1 MFQIII
7 QRMRLHRIYYP
18 FKALVGENFVIE
30 NDRAHY
36 LRNVLR
42 LKVAR
47 QLRIF
52 NHLQKEFLAE
62 VVEVNKKT
70 VIIKLLESIQP
81 IESSRLS
88 ITLIQG
94 LSKGERMD
102 YTVQKAT
109 ELGITNIIPITS
121 EYCEVKLSGARLEK
135 KLKHWEQIAVSA
147 CEQSFRADIP
157 TIQAP
162 MSINEYCQ
170 SNHKGL
176 LLEPEENQTIQQ
188 VAQQAWQQFEI
199 VIGPEGGW
207 SNNDLALLK
216 STGLTGIKFGQRILR
231 TETMAP
237 AILAA
242 IHSLWGDFV

>member
-1 MFQIII
+1 
-7 QRMRLHRIYYP
+7 MRLHRIYYP
-18 FKALVGENFVIE
+18 FNAEVGANITIE

-36 LRNVLR
+36 IRNVLR
-42 LKVAR
+42 LKTTR
-47 QLRIF
+47 KLRIF
-52 NHLQKEFLAE
+52 NHLQQEYLAE
-62 VVEVNKKT
+62 IIEVNKKT
-70 VIIKLLESIQP
+70 VVINLLETIIP
-81 IESSRLS
+81 INPSKLS

-109 ELGITNIIPITS
+109 ELGVTNIIPVTS
-121 EYCEVKLSGARLEK
+121 EYCEVKLSGTRLEK
-135 KLKHWEQIAVSA
+135 KLKHWEHIAVSA

-162 MSINEYCQ
+162 ISLNEYCQ
-170 SNHKGL
+170 SSHKGL
-176 LLEPEENQTIQQ
+176 LLEPEESLTIQQ
-188 VAQQAWQQFEI
+188 VAKENWQQFEV

-207 SNNDLALLK
+207 SKNDLVLLK
-216 STGLTGIKFGQRILR
+216 KTGLTGIKFGQRILR

>member
-1 MFQIII
+1 
-7 QRMRLHRIYYP
+7 MRLHRIYYP
-18 FKALVGENFVIE
+18 FKAALGENFIIE

-36 LRNVLR
+36 IRNVLR
-42 LKVAR
+42 LKAAR
-47 QLRIF
+47 KLRIF
-52 NHLQKEFLAE
+52 NHLQNEFLAE
-62 VVEVNKKT
+62 IVEVNKKT
-70 VIIKLLESIQP
+70 VIIQLIEPIKSINP
-81 IESSRLS
+81 SKLS

-109 ELGITNIIPITS
+109 ELGITQIIPITS
-121 EYCEVKLSGARLEK
+121 EYCEVKLTGKRLEK

-157 TIQAP
+157 TIQP
-162 MSINEYCQ
+162 PISLNEYCQ
-170 SNHKGL
+170 SSHLGL
-176 LLEPEENQTIQQ
+176 LLEPEESMTIQQ
-188 VAQQAWQQFEI
+188 VAKQGWQQFEI

-207 SNNDLALLK
+207 SQKDLALLK
-216 STGLTGIKFGQRILR
+216 SSGLTGIKFGQRILR

-242 IHSLWGDFV
+242 VHSLWGDFV

>member
-1 MFQIII
+1 
-7 QRMRLHRIYYP
+7 MRLHRIYYP
-18 FKALVGENFVIE
+18 FNAKLGEIVVIE

-42 LKVAR
+42 LKTKR
-47 QLRIF
+47 KLLIF

-62 VVEVNKKT
+62 ISEINKKT
-70 VIIKLLESIQP
+70 VVIHLLESIQSIQP
-81 IESSRLS
+81 SKLS

-109 ELGITNIIPITS
+109 ELGISNIIPITS
-121 EYCEVKLSGARLEK
+121 EYCEVKLTGNRLEK
-135 KLKHWEQIAVSA
+135 KLKHWQQIAVSA

-157 TIQAP
+157 VIHSP
-162 MSINEYCQ
+162 ISINQYSLSKHQ
-170 SNHKGL
+170 GI
-176 LLEPEENQTIQQ
+176 LLEPEESMNIQNI
-188 VAQQAWQQFEI
+188 AQNNWQQFDV

-207 SNNDLALLK
+207 SQNDLSLLK
-216 STGLTGIKFGQRILR
+216 STGLTGIQFGQRILR

-242 IHSLWGDFV
+242 IHSLWGDFI

>member
-1 MFQIII
+1 
-7 QRMRLHRIYYP
+7 MRLHRIYYP
-18 FKALVGENFVIE
+18 FNAEVGENFTIE

-36 LRNVLR
+36 IRNVLR
-42 LKVAR
+42 LKASR
-47 QLRIF
+47 KFRIF
-52 NHLQKEFLAE
+52 NHLKQEFLAE
-62 VVEVNKKT
+62 IIEVNKKT
-70 VIIKLLESIQP
+70 VVINLLETIIP
-81 IESSRLS
+81 INPSKLS

-121 EYCEVKLSGARLEK
+121 EYCEVKLLGTRLEK
-135 KLKHWEQIAVSA
+135 KIKHWEHIAVSA

-157 TIQAP
+157 AINAP
-162 MSINEYCQ
+162 ISLIEYCQ
-170 SNHKGL
+170 SKHKGL
-176 LLEPEENQTIQQ
+176 LLEPEENMTIQQ
-188 VAQQAWQQFEI
+188 VAKQNWQQFEV

-207 SNNDLALLK
+207 SENDLTLLK
-216 STGLTGIKFGQRILR
+216 KTGLTGIKFGQRILR

-237 AILAA
+237 AILAS